1 MKAVSKKRNH
11 YSDTKLVTR
20 SENNDNDLYVEGY
33 FAIFNSETKVW
44 RNQYEQIAKGCFADA
59 IKNDDIR
66 CLFNHDDKL
75 VLGRN
80 TSGTLELHEDSKGL
94 WGRVKINCD
103 DTQAMDIYQRVKR
116 GDISGCS
123 FGFYPTDV
131 KTEMVERDDGSIE
144 FHNTVVHANMDEV
157 SICTYPAYKDTEIQ
171 ARSRDN
177 EKLRTENIENKRK
190 ILRERLKKLC

>member
-1 MKAVSKKRNH
+1 MSEKRNH
-11 YSDTKLVTR
+11 YSDAKLNTR
-20 SENNDNDLYVEGY
+20 SENNDNDLYIEGY
-33 FAIFNSETKVW
+33 FAVFNSETKIW
-44 RNQYEQIAKGCFADA
+44 RNSFEKIAKGCFTET
-59 IKNDDIR
+59 IKNGDIR

-80 TSGTLELHEDSKGL
+80 TSGTLELREDSKGL
-94 WGRVKINCD
+94 WGKVKINRD

-131 KTEMVERDDGSIE
+131 KTEIVERDDGSIE
-144 FHNTVVHANMDEV
+144 YHNTVIQSNIDEV

-177 EKLRTENIENKRK
+177 EKLRIENIENKRK
-190 ILRERLKKLC
+190 ILKERLKKLC